1 MRPLDDP
8 ALATPLDDAI
18 FPHMSEPE
26 SRPVALPS
34 WYDAEDAP
42 ARLDVNTCI
51 HCGLCLTAC
60 PTYRELKIEPDSP
73 RGRIY
78 LMRGLLE
85 GRIAPSP
92 AVITHLDNCLDCRAC
107 ETVCPAGVPYSR
119 MLEATRGQIERRARR
134 GSVTRLFGSWVLRHV
149 LPRANRVDLAADLLR
164 LGQSGPIA
172 AFMRSRLAT
181 RLLPRFAT
189 QGFAMTPP
197 IASRAERALEQVAAR
212 LTPGARME
220 RRADAL
226 VFHPAGS
233 PRARVA
239 FHVSCVMPA
248 MFSSINQEVVRLL
261 VLAGAR
267 VTVPHAQT
275 CCGALQAHSGLRAE
289 AKALGRANAAAFI
302 GDDEFIVSHSAG
314 CGAALRETG
323 HLLHDD
329 PTAATAEGF
338 AHRVRD
344 VSEVLAH
351 LGMPPA
357 SRAIASARDA
367 ALPLRVAYHDPCHL
381 AHAQRVREAP
391 RRLLRALP
399 GIELVDLPNSDWC
412 CGSAGVYNLSH
423 PAMADAQLVR
433 KLDSIATVQPE
444 VVIAS
449 NPGCLLHMQRGAR
462 ERGTPVR
469 MLHLVEL
476 LGEAYPPPAN

>member
-1 MRPLDDP
+1 
-8 ALATPLDDAI
+8 
-18 FPHMSEPE
+18 MSEPPP
-26 SRPVALPS
+26 RRAALPS
-34 WYDAEDAP
+34 WFDADDAP
-42 ARLDVNTCI
+42 ERVEVNTCI
-51 HCGLCLTAC
+51 HCGLCLMAC

-85 GRIAPSP
+85 GRIEPSE
-92 AVITHLDNCLDCRAC
+92 AVVTHLDNCLDCRAC

-134 GSVTRLFGSWVLRHV
+134 ASPTRLLGSWVLRSV
-149 LPRANRVDLAADLLR
+149 LPHAGRVALAADALR
-164 LGQSGPIA
+164 LGQSRPIA
-172 AFMRSRLAT
+172 AFMRSRLAA
-181 RLLPRFAT
+181 RVLPRFAT

-197 IASRAERALEQVAAR
+197 IAPRHERALERVETQLPTGAR
-212 LTPGARME
+212 LE

-226 VFHPAGS
+226 VFHPAS
-233 PRARVA
+233 AARATVA

-248 MFSSINQEVVRLL
+248 MFSFINQEVVRLL
-261 VLAGAR
+261 VLAGAQ

-275 CCGALQAHSGLRAE
+275 CCGALQAHAGLRRE
-289 AKALGRANAAAFI
+289 SKALGRANAQAFA
-302 GDDEFIVSHSAG
+302 GPYDFIVSHSAG

-329 PTAATAEGF
+329 TEATAAEAFST
-338 AHRVRD
+338 RVRD

-351 LGMPPA
+351 LGLPTPARALA
-357 SRAIASARDA
+357 SRSDASK
-367 ALPLRVAYHDPCHL
+367 PLRVAYHDPCHL

-391 RRLLRALP
+391 RRLLRQLP
-399 GIELVDLPNSDWC
+399 GVELVDLPNSDWC

-423 PAMADAQLVR
+423 PAMADAQLAH
-433 KLDSIATVQPE
+433 KLDSIDAVAPE

-462 ERGTPVR
+462 ERGNQVR

-476 LGEAYPPPAN
+476 LGAAFPPPSA